1 MSEISGADI
10 EKVIAG
16 VKRAIKA
23 AQKSESEKKALN
35 IEKLELTLKAVVEPL
50 QIFVIKTVYLLTF
63 KFSAVKYA

>member
-35 IEKLELTLKAVVEPL
+35 IEKLELTLKAVGEKV
-50 QIFVIKTVYLLTF
+50 
-63 KFSAVKYA
+63 AG